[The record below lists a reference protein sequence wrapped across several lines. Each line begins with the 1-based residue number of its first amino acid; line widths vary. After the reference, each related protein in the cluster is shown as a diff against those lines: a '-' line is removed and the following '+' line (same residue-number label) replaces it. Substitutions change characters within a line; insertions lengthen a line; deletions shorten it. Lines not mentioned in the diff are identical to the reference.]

1 MVKVRIADAIASGL
15 SQAST
20 VPSFSSAS
28 PRLICTDH
36 FATGSSSSLNSIS
49 ARDAKGSCGWEKTRP
64 PSGSGLYFARSAARC
79 SSKIS
84 NDSSKSRRFCS
95 ATRAQ
100 RHAKIVA
107 WPGGGSPD
115 KLRVGRDNI
124 VRCSCYQA
132 AGVIRQ
138 DVPAACLNSGLPME
152 ETEIERAQRHVTEGR
167 RIVAAAR
174 ARNADLKTRGR
185 LPASSSPACQR

>member
-1 MVKVRIADAIASGL
+1 M
-15 SQAST
+15 
-20 VPSFSSAS
+20 
-28 PRLICTDH
+28 
-36 FATGSSSSLNSIS
+36 
-49 ARDAKGSCGWEKTRP
+49 
-64 PSGSGLYFARSAARC
+64 
-79 SSKIS
+79 
-84 NDSSKSRRFCS
+84 
-95 ATRAQ
+95 
-100 RHAKIVA
+100 A

-185 LPASSSPACQR
+185 DARVAEQNLRLFEKSLEIFEEHLAALLAK